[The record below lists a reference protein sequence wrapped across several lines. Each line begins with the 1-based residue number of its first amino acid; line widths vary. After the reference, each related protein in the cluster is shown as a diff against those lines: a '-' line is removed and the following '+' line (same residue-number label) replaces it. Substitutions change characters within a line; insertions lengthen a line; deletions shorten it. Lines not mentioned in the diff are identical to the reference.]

1 MSEDEQQK
9 VRSALLG
16 LRDTKPGR
24 EALDAVGY
32 KGFVAPNPELE
43 TSTIAWLGL

>member
-1 MSEDEQQK
+1 MPEDEQQK
-9 VRSALLG
+9 IRAALLT
-16 LRDTKPGR
+16 LRDSKPGR
-24 EALDAVGY
+24 DALEAVGY